1 MGHGHGGTGCRDPCN
16 DAREQCGVH
25 RPGVGIGLRANPIA
39 KACAGRATANRNTT
53 TSSMLPDQSEPPN
66 RYQTHGNARAET
78 DPARAAVTGVSV
90 IFTLRDRVGLD
101 GRKSS
106 GYAMEVIGRHGV
118 CQGSEKA
125 VREALTN
132 SACGLE
138 QSRLRGLK
146 SGSGRTISNHG
157 RVRRRPAGPLRQP

>member
-1 MGHGHGGTGCRDPCN
+1 MATVVPAAATYATIRLSN
-16 DAREQCGVH
+16 AVFTV
-25 RPGVGIGLRANPIA
+25 PGVGIGLRPNPIK
-39 KACAGRATANRNTT
+39 KACAGRPTAKRNTT

-118 CQGSEKA
+118 CQVQK
-125 VREALTN
+125 
-132 SACGLE
+132 
-138 QSRLRGLK
+138 RLYGKL
-146 SGSGRTISNHG
+146 
-157 RVRRRPAGPLRQP
+157 